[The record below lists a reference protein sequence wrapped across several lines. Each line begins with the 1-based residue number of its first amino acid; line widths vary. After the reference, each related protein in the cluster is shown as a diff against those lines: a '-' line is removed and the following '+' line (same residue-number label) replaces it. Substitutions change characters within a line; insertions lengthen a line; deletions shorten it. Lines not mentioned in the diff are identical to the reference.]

1 MRVAQ
6 LANFYTPVS
15 GGLRTCV
22 SQTGQHYVAA
32 GHDRLLVVPGADDED
47 VTSPLGRQVTIRS
60 RTLPGSGGYRLL
72 TDRARVLAVLEEW
85 RPDVLELND
94 KLSVG
99 WLAPWAREH
108 RVPLVMFSHERLDE
122 VIRVRLSRWLAR
134 PGAAAINRQ
143 LYARVDRV
151 VVASDFSA
159 EEFLPFGPAKVRR
172 VRLGVDLDEFHTSTV
187 DGSTPVTSTPD
198 GARPATVRLILVS
211 RLSKEKSPELA
222 VEAVRELCRRGLP
235 VHLDVIGDGPLRARL
250 QRRAAGLPVTF
261 AGHVPGRAR
270 LAELL
275 AAADVA
281 LSPSRAETFGLAT
294 LEALACGVPV
304 VVPRAGAAAELIT
317 APGAGAVTDGT
328 PAGIADGVQAL
339 LAVPAPARRAA
350 ARATAERLPWS
361 GTAAAMLDCFEELL
375 TAGDVNGS
383 RPPGRVLRLSA
394 SESSP
399 AARRR
404 WSAPR
409 RRRRT
414 RTG

>member
-22 SQTGQHYVAA
+22 SQTGLHYVAA
-32 GHDRLLVVPGADDED
+32 GHERLLLVPGADDED
-47 VTSPLGRQVTIRS
+47 VMSPLGRQVTVRS
-60 RTLPGSGGYRLL
+60 RALPGSGGYRVL
-72 TDRARVLAVLEEW
+72 TDRARVLAVLEDW

-94 KLSVG
+94 KLSVA
-99 WLAPWAREH
+99 WLAPWARAH
-108 RVPLVMFSHERLDE
+108 RVPLVMFSHERVDE
-122 VIRVRLSRWLAR
+122 VIRVRVSRWLAR
-134 PGAAAINRQ
+134 PGAAAINRR
-143 LYARVDRV
+143 LHARVDRI

-159 EEFLPFGPAKVRR
+159 EEFLPYGPAKVRR
-172 VRLGVDLDEFHTSTV
+172 VRLGVDLDVFHPTAANPAGQDAV
-187 DGSTPVTSTPD
+187 PD
-198 GARPATVRLILVS
+198 EVRLVLVS

-222 VEAVRELCRRGLP
+222 VEAVRELCRRGVP
-235 VHLDVIGDGPLRARL
+235 VRLDILGDGPLRARL
-250 QRRAAGLPVTF
+250 QRRAAGLPITF

-339 LAVPAPARRAA
+339 LAVPGPVRRAA

-375 TAGDVNGS
+375 ASGDVSGP
-383 RPPGRVLRLSA
+383 RPPRRVLRLSA
-394 SESSP
+394 SASSP

>member
-22 SQTGQHYVAA
+22 SQTGLHYIAA
-32 GHDRLLVVPGADDED
+32 GHERLLVVPGPDDED
-47 VTSPLGRQVTIRS
+47 ITSPLGRQVTVRS
-60 RTLPGSGGYRLL
+60 RALPGSGGYRVL
-72 TDRARVLAVLEEW
+72 TDRAKVLAVLEDW

-94 KLSVG
+94 KLSVA
-99 WLAPWAREH
+99 WLAPWARAH
-108 RVPLVMFSHERLDE
+108 RVPLVMFSHERVDE
-122 VIRVRLSRWLAR
+122 VIRVRVSRWLAR
-134 PGAAAINRQ
+134 PGAAVINRR
-143 LYARVDRV
+143 LHARVDRI

-159 EEFLPFGPAKVRR
+159 EEFLPYGPAKIRR
-172 VRLGVDLDEFHTSTV
+172 VRLGVDLDVFRPSDV
-187 DGSTPVTSTPD
+187 DTAGA
-198 GARPATVRLILVS
+198 ARPDEVRLVLVS

-222 VEAVRELCRRGLP
+222 VEAVRELCRRGVP
-235 VHLDVIGDGPLRARL
+235 VRLDILGDGPLRARL
-250 QRRAAGLPVTF
+250 QRRSAGLPVTF

-304 VVPRAGAAAELIT
+304 VVPRAGAASELIT
-317 APGAGAVTDGT
+317 VPGAGAVTDGT
-328 PAGIADGVQAL
+328 PAGIADGVQAI
-339 LAVPAPARRAA
+339 LALPAAVRRAA
-350 ARATAERLPWS
+350 ARITAERLPWS
-361 GTAAAMLDCFEELL
+361 ATATAMLACFEELL
-375 TAGDVNGS
+375 ASGDVSGPPPPRRLP
-383 RPPGRVLRLSA
+383 RPAASA
-394 SESSP
+394 SSP

>member
-1 MRVAQ
+1 VAQ

-32 GHDRLLVVPGADDED
+32 GHDRLLVVPGAADED
-47 VTSPLGRQVTIRS
+47 VTSSLGRQVTIRS

-72 TDRARVLAVLEEW
+72 TDRARVLAVLEDW

-99 WLAPWAREH
+99 WLAPWAHEH

-122 VIRVRLSRWLAR
+122 VIRVRLSRLLAR
-134 PGAAAINRQ
+134 PGAAAINRR

-159 EEFLPFGPAKVRR
+159 QEFLPFGPAKVRR
-172 VRLGVDLDEFHTSTV
+172 VRLGVDLDVFRTSTESIV
-187 DGSTPVTSTPD
+187 DTATP
-198 GARPATVRLILVS
+198 AEVRLVLVS

-222 VEAVRELCRRGLP
+222 VEAVRELCRRGVP
-235 VHLDVIGDGPLRARL
+235 VHLDVVGDGPLRARL
-250 QRRAAGLPVTF
+250 QQRAEGLPVTF
-261 AGHVPGRAR
+261 TGHVPGRAR

-317 APGAGAVTDGT
+317 TPGAGAVTDGT

-339 LAVPAPARRAA
+339 LALPAAARRAA
-350 ARATAERLPWS
+350 ARATAEHLPWS

-375 TAGDVNGS
+375 TSDEVSWS
-383 RPPGRVLRLSA
+383 RPRRRVLRPSA

-399 AARRR
+399 GARRR

>member
-1 MRVAQ
+1 MAQ

-22 SQTGQHYVAA
+22 SQTGRHYVAA
-32 GHDRLLVVPGADDED
+32 GHDRLLVVPGTTDDD
-47 VTSPLGRQVTIRS
+47 STSPLGRQVTIRS
-60 RTLPGSGGYRLL
+60 HVLPGSGGYRVL
-72 TDRARVLAVLEEW
+72 TDAARVLAVLEDW
-85 RPDVLELND
+85 RPDVLEVND
-94 KLSVG
+94 KLSVA
-99 WLAPWAREH
+99 WLAPWARAH

-122 VIRVRLSRWLAR
+122 VIRVRVSRWLAR
-134 PGAAAINRQ
+134 PGAAVLNRR
-143 LYARVDRV
+143 LHARVDRV

-159 EEFLPFGPAKVRR
+159 EEFLPFGAAKVRR
-172 VRLGVDLDEFHTSTV
+172 VRLGVDLDVFRPSAADAV
-187 DGSTPVTSTPD
+187 SPADPVE
-198 GARPATVRLILVS
+198 VRLVLVS

-222 VEAVRELCRRGLP
+222 VEAVRELCRRGIP
-235 VHLDVIGDGPLRARL
+235 VHLEVVGDGPLRARL
-250 QRRAAGLPVTF
+250 RRRAAGLPITF

-275 AAADVA
+275 ASADIA

-304 VVPRAGAAAELIT
+304 VVPRDGAAAELIT
-317 APGAGAVTDGT
+317 AAGAGAVTDGT
-328 PAGIADGVQAL
+328 PTGIADGVQAL
-339 LAVPAPARRAA
+339 LALPAPARRAA
-350 ARATAERLPWS
+350 ARATAEHLPWS
-361 GTAAAMLDCFEELL
+361 GTATAMLDCFTELL
-375 TAGDVNGS
+375 ASADVSGP
-383 RPPGRVLRLSA
+383 RPPRRVLRPSA